1 MNHFYKTAYDAGVNQ
16 ALQDHGLR
24 KKGQLQAV
32 ESVGQLMAGAGGFLK
47 KLTSPRTHPT
57 RDLTRMQRWL
67 RARLVGPQGRPDS
80 LTAMREATDKAK
92 RLEGLGAETMRSPR
106 AGSVNQA
113 LEVIL

>member
-32 ESVGQLMAGAGGFLK
+32 ESVGQLMAGAGSFLK
-47 KLTSPRTHPT
+47 KLTGPLTKPA
-57 RDLTRMQRWL
+57 DLTRMQRWL
-67 RARLVGPQGRPDS
+67 RSRLVGPQGRPES
-80 LTAMREATDKAK
+80 YEAMRQATAKARK
-92 RLEGLGAETMRSPR
+92 LEGLGAETMRSTR
-106 AGSVNQA
+106 ATPVNRA